1 MYLFMGVPFLY
12 RLGNIT
18 PIVTILSG
26 MILSGHYYFTRDVE
40 SGTLLYFYILLAGW
54 INAAIFFILV
64 AGSFVYKNVQKKL
77 IIKSVYTILSYLA
90 ILMLTC
96 LVF

>member
-1 MYLFMGVPFLY
+1 MCLFMGVPFLY
-12 RLGNIT
+12 RLGNIS

-26 MILSGHYYFTRDVE
+26 MILLGNYYFTLDIE
-40 SGTLLYFYILLAGW
+40 SGTLLYFYILIAGW

-64 AGSFVYKNVQKKL
+64 AGSFFYKNVQKKL
-77 IIKSVYTILSYLA
+77 IIKSFNTILSYLA
-90 ILMLTC
+90 ILILTF